1 MLNKKRNTE
10 MSTKQTFSWSL
21 EKIIEKF
28 SEIALQINEFG
39 EVETIL
45 QCALEE
51 TRVLLQTD
59 RVIIYRFLQ
68 KGDGVVFTESVGDRW
83 LPIQGQLIHDPC
95 FEANWV
101 ERYSQGQTS
110 AISDIHAGDLQ
121 ACYVELLDRIQVQ
134 ANLVAPILLDGKQ
147 QQSPKLWGL
156 LIAHQ
161 CRSPRQ
167 WEPIDIEILQQVAM
181 HIGLRMGH
189 LESHRPV
196 LGPNQPTE
204 LETEPN
210 QTAANTESAPRV
222 NHQNCLQP
230 EFACSLSG
238 EIVHLKAFDLLQNP
252 IWIFDIEDW
261 QIRWANQA
269 SLYLW
274 NASTWQQ
281 LASHNFRDMLSEFT
295 RIRLQSYLQQFEQGQ
310 TLSEQWTF
318 YPGGEPV
325 SVGCRCSGIRIDRGR
340 LAILVEGK
348 VETAP
353 QIEPETLRSIEAIR
367 HTTLMVSLYT
377 LEGVPLLQNP
387 AALSCYG
394 DALHPG
400 SATDNAFVSRFVD
413 SQVADR
419 AMAVLKSGEV
429 FSTEAQVITLA
440 GIRWHRMDVRCT
452 DDPVTGNPMLLVN
465 EKDITDRQQV
475 ETALQKSET
484 RLSEAQRVA
493 HIGSWEWDVS
503 TGNITWSPELFEIVG
518 RDKAL
523 GEPTYEENL
532 RLYHPESAKQLHLV
546 VQRALT
552 HGQPYLL
559 RLRIVRPNGSIRH
572 TEARG
577 QVQLNAEGEVIRLF
591 GTSQDITDL
600 VQAETELRELSTA
613 LANAV
618 DGISRLDIFGRYITV
633 NQAYA
638 NIAGYQ
644 PEEMVGM
651 NWQKTVHPED
661 CDRMMAAYQKMR
673 AEGRVEV
680 EARGIRKDGSIFYKQ
695 VVMLAA
701 YDSQERSI
709 GHHCFMKDIT
719 DRKQAEASLK
729 QDFEHLSKVIATQQE
744 IAIRNPNL
752 DAVMAVIAER
762 TQDLTRADGSVIEM
776 VEGDELVY
784 RAASGIASAYVGLR
798 VKIATSLSGK
808 CITTGSILLCHDSET
823 DARVDRVACQRIGVR
838 SMVVVPLFYQQERV
852 GVLKVLSAT
861 PSSFTESDIQTLQ
874 LMAGFLAGSVH
885 LASEFDSKNILLSQ
899 LRESEERYR
908 SVIATMTEG
917 VVLQLADG
925 EIIACNASAERI
937 IGLTPEQIMG
947 HTSVDLDW
955 RTVREDGSP
964 FPGEQHPAMITLK
977 TEKPLSNVVMGIHKA
992 DGTLTWISIN
1002 SQPLFQM
1009 NECHPYAVV
1018 TTFAD
1023 ITERKQ
1029 AEEILTNQAQKD
1041 RLMAATDGLT
1051 QVANRRCFDER
1062 LQSEWHRLMQGK
1074 QQLSLIMLDVDYF
1087 KRYNDC
1093 YGHQAGDICLV
1104 KVASSAAQAVK
1115 RSSDVFARYG
1125 GEEFAAILPNTDA
1138 AGAIAVAESMRQAIR
1153 DLAIPHEQSD
1163 VSAIVTVSMGIA
1175 TVIPSLGTSPDE
1187 LVAKADRALY
1197 DAKRQGRDRYKSAN
1211 PMTAPEVNPVVE

>member
-1 MLNKKRNTE
+1 

-21 EKIIEKF
+21 EKIIEKV
-28 SEIALQINEFG
+28 SEIALQLNEFG
-39 EVETIL
+39 DLETIL
-45 QCALEE
+45 QCAVEE

-59 RVIIYRFLQ
+59 RVIIYRFLPHR
-68 KGDGVVFTESVGDRW
+68 DGVVFAESIDAQWPRTLGKQ
-83 LPIQGQLIHDPC
+83 IYDPC
-95 FEANWV
+95 FEATWV
-101 ERYSQGQTS
+101 ERYSHGHTS
-110 AISDIHAGDLQ
+110 SISDIHSGDLQ
-121 ACYVELLDRIQVQ
+121 ACDVELLSRIQVQ
-134 ANLVAPILLDGKQ
+134 ANLVAPILLDGQQ

-156 LIAHQ
+156 LIAHH

-167 WEPIDIEILQQVAM
+167 WEPLDVQILQQVAM
-181 HIGLRMGH
+181 HIGLRMWH

-196 LGPNQPTE
+196 LGLNQPPE

-210 QTAANTESAPRV
+210 QTAISTESVPRV

-238 EIVHLKAFDLLQNP
+238 DIVHLKAFDLLQNP

-274 NASTWQQ
+274 DASTRQQ
-281 LASHNFRDMLSEFT
+281 LASRNFRDMLSEST

-310 TLSEQWTF
+310 TLSDQWTF

-325 SVGCRCSGIRIDRGR
+325 SVCCRCSGIRIDSGD

-348 VETAP
+348 VETAD
-353 QIEPETLRSIEAIR
+353 QIEAETLRSIEAIR

-387 AALSCYG
+387 AALRCYG
-394 DALHPG
+394 DALHPR
-400 SATDNAFVSRFVD
+400 SVTDNAFVSHFVD
-413 SQVADR
+413 SQVGER

-429 FSTEAQVITLA
+429 FSAEAQVITLA
-440 GIRWHRMDVRCT
+440 GIRWHGMDVRCT
-452 DDPVTGNPMLLVN
+452 NDTVTGNPMLLVN
-465 EKDITDRQQV
+465 EKDITDRQQT

-493 HIGSWEWDVS
+493 HIGSWEWDVI
-503 TGNITWSPELFEIVG
+503 TGKITWSPELFEILG
-518 RDKAL
+518 RDRAL
-523 GEPTYEENL
+523 GEPTYAENL
-532 RLYHPESAKQLHLV
+532 RIYHPESAEQLQMV

-552 HGQPYLL
+552 GGEPYLL
-559 RLRIVRPNGSIRH
+559 RLKVLRPNGSIRH

-577 QVQLNAEGEVIRLF
+577 QVQLNAEGKVIRLF
-591 GTSQDITDL
+591 GTSQDITHL
-600 VQAETELRELSTA
+600 VLAETELRELSTA

-618 DGISRLDIFGRYITV
+618 EGISRLDIFGRYITV

-638 NIAGYQ
+638 NIEGYQ

-661 CDRMMAAYQKMR
+661 CDRMMAAYQKML

-695 VVMLAA
+695 LVMLAA

-709 GHHCFMKDIT
+709 GHYCFMKNIT
-719 DRKQAEASLK
+719 DRKQAEAAL
-729 QDFEHLSKVIATQQE
+729 QQEFERLSRVIATQQE

-752 DAVMAVIAER
+752 NAVMAVIADR
-762 TQDLTRADGSVIEM
+762 TQDLTRADGAVIEM
-776 VEGDELVY
+776 LEGDELVY

-798 VKIATSLSGK
+798 MKVGTSLSGK
-808 CITTGSILLCHDSET
+808 CIATGQIMLCDDSET
-823 DARVDRVACQRIGVR
+823 DARVDQSACQRIGIR
-838 SMVVVPLFYQQERV
+838 SLVVVPLFYQDDRV

-861 PSSFTESDIQTLQ
+861 PFAFTESDIQTLQ
-874 LMAGFLAGSVH
+874 LMAGFLASSLH
-885 LASEFDSKNILLSQ
+885 LASEFDAKNILLSQ
-899 LRESEERYR
+899 LQESEQRYR
-908 SVIATMTEG
+908 SVIASMTEG

-925 EIIACNASAERI
+925 QITTCNASAERI
-937 IGLTPEQIMG
+937 IGLTPEQMMG
-947 HTSVDLDW
+947 RRSIDLDW
-955 RTVREDGSP
+955 RTVQEDGSP
-964 FPGEQHPAMITLK
+964 FPGQQHPAMITLQ
-977 TEKPLSNVVMGIHKA
+977 TGKPLSNVVMGIHKS
-992 DGTLTWISIN
+992 DKTLTWISIN

-1009 NECHPYAVV
+1009 NQSQPYGVV

-1023 ITERKQ
+1023 ITERKR
-1029 AEEILTNQAQKD
+1029 AEEMLRHRAEQE
-1041 RLMAATDGLT
+1041 RLIATTDGLT

-1062 LQSEWHRLMQGK
+1062 LQLEWHRLMQG
-1074 QQLSLIMLDVDYF
+1074 QQKLSLIMLDVDYF
-1087 KRYNDC
+1087 KRYNDF
-1093 YGHQAGDICLV
+1093 YGHQAGDTCLV
-1104 KVASSAAQAVK
+1104 KVAKAAAAAVK
-1115 RSSDVFARYG
+1115 RSADLFVRYG

-1138 AGAIAVAESMRQAIR
+1138 AGAIAVAESIREAIR

-1175 TVIPSLGTSPDE
+1175 TVIPTAERSPDE
-1187 LVAKADRALY
+1187 LVALADRALY
-1197 DAKRQGRDRYKSAN
+1197 DAKRQGRDRYKSAYQ
-1211 PMTAPEVNPVVE
+1211 MTVPDVNPVVE

>member
-1 MLNKKRNTE
+1 
-10 MSTKQTFSWSL
+10 MSTKKTFSWSL
-21 EKIIEKF
+21 EKSIEKV
-28 SEIALQINEFG
+28 SEIALKINEF
-39 EVETIL
+39 VDLETIL
-45 QCALEE
+45 QCALHE

-59 RVIIYRFLQ
+59 RVIIYRFLPHRER
-68 KGDGVVFTESVGDRW
+68 VVFAESVGDRW
-83 LPIQGQLIHDPC
+83 RPIQGQLIHDPC
-95 FEANWV
+95 LEATWV
-101 ERYSQGQTS
+101 DRYSQGETS
-110 AISDIHAGDLQ
+110 AISDIHAGDIQ
-121 ACYVELLDRIQVQ
+121 ACDVELLDRIQVQ
-134 ANLVAPILLDGKQ
+134 ANLVAPILLDGQQ

-167 WEPIDIEILQQVAM
+167 WEPLDIEILQQVAM
-181 HIGLRMGH
+181 HIGLRMRH
-189 LESHRPV
+189 LESHGPAI
-196 LGPNQPTE
+196 GPNQPPE

-210 QTAANTESAPRV
+210 QTDPNTESAPRV
-222 NHQNCLQP
+222 NHQNCLKP
-230 EFACSLSG
+230 KFACSLSG
-238 EIVHLKAFDLLQNP
+238 DIVHLKAFDLLQNP

-261 QIRWANQA
+261 QMRWANQA

-274 NASTWQQ
+274 DASTRQQ
-281 LASHNFRDMLSEFT
+281 LASHNFRDMLSEST
-295 RIRLQSYLQQFEQGQ
+295 RIRLQSYQQQFEQGQ

-325 SVGCRCSGIRIDRGR
+325 SVGCRCSGIRIDGGR
-340 LAILVEGK
+340 LAILVEGT

-387 AALSCYG
+387 AALRCYG
-394 DALHPG
+394 DMQPPH
-400 SATDNAFVSRFVD
+400 SATDNAFLSRFVD
-413 SQVADR
+413 SQVAER
-419 AMAVLKSGEV
+419 AMTVLKSGEV

-440 GIRWHRMDVRCT
+440 GIRWHGMDVRCT
-452 DDPVTGNPMLLVN
+452 NDPVTGNPMLLVN
-465 EKDITDRQQV
+465 EKDITDRQQT
-475 ETALQKSET
+475 ETDLQKSQI

-493 HIGSWEWDVS
+493 HIGNWEWDVI
-503 TGNITWSPELFEIVG
+503 TGKITWSPELFEILG
-518 RDKAL
+518 RSRAL

-546 VQRALT
+546 VQRALS
-552 HGQPYLL
+552 HGEPYLL
-559 RLRIVRPNGSIRH
+559 RLRVVGPNGSIRH

-577 QVQLNAEGEVIRLF
+577 QVQLNAEGKVIRLF

-618 DGISRLDIFGRYITV
+618 EGISRLDIFGRYITV

-651 NWQKTVHPED
+651 SWQKTVHPED
-661 CDRMMAAYQKMR
+661 CDRMMAAYQKML

-680 EARGIRKDGSIFYKQ
+680 EARGIRKDGSIFYKH

-709 GHHCFMKDIT
+709 GHHCFMKNIT
-719 DRKQAEASLK
+719 DRKQAEAAL
-729 QDFEHLSKVIATQQE
+729 QQEFERLAVVIATQQE
-744 IAIRNPNL
+744 IATPNPNL
-752 DAVMAVIAER
+752 DAVMAVITDR
-762 TQDLTRADGSVIEM
+762 TQKSLGADGAVIEM
-776 VEGDELVY
+776 LEGDELVY

-798 VKIATSLSGK
+798 IKVGTSLSGK
-808 CITTGSILLCHDSET
+808 CIATGQIMLCDDSQA
-823 DARVDRVACQRIGVR
+823 DARVDQAVCQRIGIR
-838 SMVVVPLFYQQERV
+838 SLVVVPLFYQDDRV
-852 GVLKVLSAT
+852 GVLKVVSAK
-861 PSSFTESDIQTLQ
+861 PCAFTESDIHTLQ
-874 LMAGFLAGSVH
+874 LMAGFLAGSLH
-885 LASEFDSKNILLSQ
+885 LASEFDAKNILLSQ
-899 LRESEERYR
+899 LQESEERYR
-908 SVIATMTEG
+908 SVITSMTEG

-925 EIIACNASAERI
+925 QITTCNASAGRI
-937 IGLTPEQIMG
+937 LGLTPEQLMG
-947 HTSVDLDW
+947 RTSIDLDW
-955 RTVREDGSP
+955 RTVHEDGSP
-964 FPGEQHPAMITLK
+964 FPCQQHPAMITLR
-977 TEKPLSNVVMGIHKA
+977 TGKPLSNVVMGIHKS
-992 DGTLTWISIN
+992 DKTLTWISIN

-1009 NECHPYAVV
+1009 NQSQPYAVV

-1023 ITERKQ
+1023 ITERKR
-1029 AEEILTNQAQKD
+1029 AEEMLRHRAEQE
-1041 RLMAATDGLT
+1041 RLIATTDGLT

-1062 LQSEWHRLMQGK
+1062 LPSEWHRLMQGK

-1115 RSSDVFARYG
+1115 RSSDLFARYG

-1138 AGAIAVAESMRQAIR
+1138 DGAIAVAESIREAIR
-1153 DLAIPHEQSD
+1153 DLGIPHEQSN
-1163 VSAIVTVSMGIA
+1163 VSTIVTVSMGIA
-1175 TVIPSLGTSPDE
+1175 TVIPTAETSPDE
-1187 LVAKADRALY
+1187 LVALADRALY
-1197 DAKRQGRDRYKSAN
+1197 DAKRQGRDRYTSAN
-1211 PMTAPEVNPVVE
+1211 QMTAPDFNPVVE

>member
-1 MLNKKRNTE
+1 
-10 MSTKQTFSWSL
+10 MSTKKTFSWSL
-21 EKIIEKF
+21 EKSIEKV
-28 SEIALQINEFG
+28 SEIALKINEF
-39 EVETIL
+39 VDLETIL
-45 QCALEE
+45 QCALHE

-59 RVIIYRFLQ
+59 RVIIYRFLPHRER
-68 KGDGVVFTESVGDRW
+68 VVFAESVGDRW
-83 LPIQGQLIHDPC
+83 RPIQGQLIHDPC
-95 FEANWV
+95 LEATWV
-101 ERYSQGQTS
+101 DRYSQGETS
-110 AISDIHAGDLQ
+110 AISDIHAGDIQ
-121 ACYVELLDRIQVQ
+121 ACDVELLDRIQVQ
-134 ANLVAPILLDGKQ
+134 ANLVAPILLDGQQ

-167 WEPIDIEILQQVAM
+167 WEPLDIEILQQVAM
-181 HIGLRMGH
+181 HIGLRMRH
-189 LESHRPV
+189 LESHGPAI
-196 LGPNQPTE
+196 GPNQPPE

-210 QTAANTESAPRV
+210 RTDPNTESAPRV
-222 NHQNCLQP
+222 NHHNCLQP
-230 EFACSLSG
+230 DLACSLSG
-238 EIVHLKAFDLLQNP
+238 DIVHLKAFDLLQNP

-274 NASTWQQ
+274 NASTRQQ
-281 LASHNFRDMLSEFT
+281 LASHNFRDMLSEST
-295 RIRLQSYLQQFEQGQ
+295 RIRLQSYLEQFEQGQ
-310 TLSEQWTF
+310 TLSEQWTL
-318 YPGGEPV
+318 YPAGEPV
-325 SVGCRCSGIRIDRGR
+325 SVGCRCSGIRIDSGR

-387 AALSCYG
+387 AALRCYG
-394 DALHPG
+394 DMQPPH

-413 SQVADR
+413 SQVAER

-440 GIRWHRMDVRCT
+440 GIRWHGMDVRCT
-452 DDPVTGNPMLLVN
+452 KDPVTGNPMLLVN
-465 EKDITDRQQV
+465 EKDITDRQQT
-475 ETALQKSET
+475 ETDLQKSET

-493 HIGSWEWDVS
+493 HIGNWEWDVS
-503 TGNITWSPELFEIVG
+503 TGKITWSPELFEILG
-518 RDKAL
+518 RSRAL

-546 VQRALT
+546 VQRALS
-552 HGQPYLL
+552 HGEPYLL
-559 RLRIVRPNGSIRH
+559 RLRVVGPNGSIRH

-577 QVQLNAEGEVIRLF
+577 QVQLNAEGKVIRLF

-618 DGISRLDIFGRYITV
+618 EGISRLDIFGRYITV

-651 NWQKTVHPED
+651 SWQKTVHPED
-661 CDRMMAAYQKMR
+661 CDRMMAAYQKML

-680 EARGIRKDGSIFYKQ
+680 EARGIRKDGSIFYKH

-709 GHHCFMKDIT
+709 GHHCFMKNIT
-719 DRKQAEASLK
+719 DRKQAEAAL
-729 QDFEHLSKVIATQQE
+729 QQEFERLAVVIATQQE
-744 IAIRNPNL
+744 IATPNPNL
-752 DAVMAVIAER
+752 DAVMAVITDR
-762 TQDLTRADGSVIEM
+762 TQKSLGADGAVIEM
-776 VEGDELVY
+776 LEGDELVY

-798 VKIATSLSGK
+798 IKVGTSLSGK
-808 CITTGSILLCHDSET
+808 CIATGQIMLCDDSQA
-823 DARVDRVACQRIGVR
+823 DARVDQAVCQRIGIR
-838 SMVVVPLFYQQERV
+838 SLVVVPLFYQDDRV
-852 GVLKVLSAT
+852 GVLKVVSAK
-861 PSSFTESDIQTLQ
+861 PCAFTESDIHTLQ
-874 LMAGFLAGSVH
+874 LMAGFLAGSLH
-885 LASEFDSKNILLSQ
+885 LASEFDAKNILLSQ
-899 LRESEERYR
+899 LQESEERYR
-908 SVIATMTEG
+908 SVITSMTEG

-925 EIIACNASAERI
+925 QITTCNASAGRI
-937 IGLTPEQIMG
+937 LGLTPEQLMG
-947 HTSVDLDW
+947 RTSIDLDW
-955 RTVREDGSP
+955 RTVHEDGSP
-964 FPGEQHPAMITLK
+964 FPCQQHPAMITLR
-977 TEKPLSNVVMGIHKA
+977 TGKPLSNVVMGIHKS
-992 DGTLTWISIN
+992 DKTLTWISIN

-1009 NECHPYAVV
+1009 NQSQPYAVV

-1023 ITERKQ
+1023 ITERKR
-1029 AEEILTNQAQKD
+1029 AEEMLRHRAEQE
-1041 RLMAATDGLT
+1041 RLIATTDGLT

-1062 LQSEWHRLMQGK
+1062 LPSEWHRLMQGK

-1115 RSSDVFARYG
+1115 RSSDLFARYG

-1138 AGAIAVAESMRQAIR
+1138 DGAIAVAESIREAIR
-1153 DLAIPHEQSD
+1153 DLGIPHEQSN
-1163 VSAIVTVSMGIA
+1163 VSTIVTVSMGIA
-1175 TVIPSLGTSPDE
+1175 TVIPTAETSPDE
-1187 LVAKADRALY
+1187 LVALADRALY
-1197 DAKRQGRDRYKSAN
+1197 DAKRQGRDRYTSAN
-1211 PMTAPEVNPVVE
+1211 QMTAPDFNTVVE

>member
-1 MLNKKRNTE
+1 
-10 MSTKQTFSWSL
+10 MSTKKTFSWSL
-21 EKIIEKF
+21 EKSIEKV
-28 SEIALQINEFG
+28 SEIALKINEF
-39 EVETIL
+39 VDLETIL
-45 QCALEE
+45 QCALHE

-59 RVIIYRFLQ
+59 RVIIYRFLPHRER
-68 KGDGVVFTESVGDRW
+68 VVFAESVGDRW
-83 LPIQGQLIHDPC
+83 RPIQGQLIHDPC
-95 FEANWV
+95 LEATWV
-101 ERYSQGQTS
+101 DRYSQGETS
-110 AISDIHAGDLQ
+110 AISDIHAGDIQ
-121 ACYVELLDRIQVQ
+121 ACDVELLDRIQVQ

-156 LIAHQ
+156 LIAHH

-167 WEPIDIEILQQVAM
+167 WEPLDVQILQQVAM
-181 HIGLRMGH
+181 HIGLRMRH
-189 LESHRPV
+189 LESHGPAI
-196 LGPNQPTE
+196 GPNQPPE

-210 QTAANTESAPRV
+210 QTDPNTESAPRV

-238 EIVHLKAFDLLQNP
+238 DIVHLKAFDLLQNP

-261 QIRWANQA
+261 QMRWANQA

-274 NASTWQQ
+274 NASTRQQ
-281 LASHNFRDMLSEFT
+281 LASHNFRDMLSEST
-295 RIRLQSYLQQFEQGQ
+295 RIRLQSYQQQFEQGQ

-325 SVGCRCSGIRIDRGR
+325 SVGCRCSGIRIDGGR
-340 LAILVEGK
+340 LAILVEGT

-387 AALSCYG
+387 AALRCYG
-394 DALHPG
+394 DMQPPH

-413 SQVADR
+413 SQVAER

-440 GIRWHRMDVRCT
+440 GIRWHGMDVRCT
-452 DDPVTGNPMLLVN
+452 NDPVTGNPMLLVN
-465 EKDITDRQQV
+465 EKDITDRQQT
-475 ETALQKSET
+475 ETDLQKSET

-493 HIGSWEWDVS
+493 HIGNWEWDVS
-503 TGNITWSPELFEIVG
+503 TGKITWSPELFEILG
-518 RDKAL
+518 RSRAL

-546 VQRALT
+546 VQRALS
-552 HGQPYLL
+552 HGEPYLL
-559 RLRIVRPNGSIRH
+559 RLRVVGPNGSIRH

-577 QVQLNAEGEVIRLF
+577 QVQLNAEGKVIRLF

-618 DGISRLDIFGRYITV
+618 EGISRLDIFGRYITV

-651 NWQKTVHPED
+651 SWQKTVHPED
-661 CDRMMAAYQKMR
+661 CDRMMAAYQKML

-680 EARGIRKDGSIFYKQ
+680 EARGIRKDGSIFYKH

-709 GHHCFMKDIT
+709 GHHCFMKNIT
-719 DRKQAEASLK
+719 DRKQAEAAL
-729 QDFEHLSKVIATQQE
+729 QQEFERLAVVIATQQE
-744 IAIRNPNL
+744 IATPNPNL
-752 DAVMAVIAER
+752 DAVMAVITDR
-762 TQDLTRADGSVIEM
+762 TQKSLGADGAVIEM
-776 VEGDELVY
+776 LEGDELVY

-798 VKIATSLSGK
+798 IKVGTSLSGK
-808 CITTGSILLCHDSET
+808 CIATGQIMLCDDSQA
-823 DARVDRVACQRIGVR
+823 DARVDQAVCQRIGIR
-838 SMVVVPLFYQQERV
+838 SLVVVPLFYQDDRV
-852 GVLKVLSAT
+852 GVLKVVSAK
-861 PSSFTESDIQTLQ
+861 PCAFTESDIHTLQ
-874 LMAGFLAGSVH
+874 LMAGFLAGSLH
-885 LASEFDSKNILLSQ
+885 LASEFDAKNILLSQ
-899 LRESEERYR
+899 LQESEERYR
-908 SVIATMTEG
+908 SVITSMTEG

-925 EIIACNASAERI
+925 QITTCNASAGRI
-937 IGLTPEQIMG
+937 LGLTPEQLMG
-947 HTSVDLDW
+947 RTSIDLDW
-955 RTVREDGSP
+955 RTVHEDGSP
-964 FPGEQHPAMITLK
+964 FPCQQHPAMITLR
-977 TEKPLSNVVMGIHKA
+977 TGKPLSNVVMGIHKS
-992 DGTLTWISIN
+992 DKTLTWISIN

-1009 NECHPYAVV
+1009 NQSQPYAVV

-1023 ITERKQ
+1023 ITERKR
-1029 AEEILTNQAQKD
+1029 AEEMLRHRAEQE
-1041 RLMAATDGLT
+1041 RLIATTDGLT

-1062 LQSEWHRLMQGK
+1062 LPSEWHRLMQGK

-1115 RSSDVFARYG
+1115 RSSDLFARYG

-1138 AGAIAVAESMRQAIR
+1138 DGAIAVAESIREAIR
-1153 DLAIPHEQSD
+1153 VLGIPHEQSN
-1163 VSAIVTVSMGIA
+1163 VSTIVTVSMGIA
-1175 TVIPSLGTSPDE
+1175 TVIPTAETSPDE
-1187 LVAKADRALY
+1187 LVALADRALY
-1197 DAKRQGRDRYKSAN
+1197 DAKRQGRDRYTSAN
-1211 PMTAPEVNPVVE
+1211 QMTAPDFNTVVE